1 VACPVEDW
9 MAFLGHRWTSL
20 ILWHLQ
26 NGPRRYGEL
35 EGLLPGITPK
45 VLRERLDGLE
55 RRGLLRRRPLATH
68 PRGVAYELSPPGVRL
83 VKILDQLEL
92 WSKTAFSEQ
101 PIAAFLRRAPN
112 WAIVALRLE
121 MLQPGRPDRDCACR

>member
-1 VACPVEDW
+1 

-112 WAIVALRLE
+112 
-121 MLQPGRPDRDCACR
+121 

>member
-1 VACPVEDW
+1 MTADAMEDRIPLDVPSPRPPVACPVEDW

-35 EGLLPGITPK
+35 EALLPGITPK

-55 RRGLLRRRPLATH
+55 RRGLLRRRPLAIY
-68 PRGVAYELSPPGVRL
+68 PRGVAYELSPAGARL

-101 PIAAFLRRAPN
+101 PIAAFLRRAPS
-112 WAIVALRLE
+112 RS
-121 MLQPGRPDRDCACR
+121 